1 MTKLYFFAYF
11 GKSYFYL
18 ALEMRKWKLDSS
30 QNQHSTKDA
39 QITAQYPLPILHL
52 LKGCTHN
59 KISHHPVNIHH
70 RLSLK
75 CSPSAEVEK
84 KKVTSQNSIH
94 LMEGFLSCS
103 YELYELL
110 KCRVTSDMQ
119 MKQNQV

>member
-52 LKGCTHN
+52 LKGCTHT
-59 KISHHPVNIHH
+59 
-70 RLSLK
+70 L
-75 CSPSAEVEK
+75 
-84 KKVTSQNSIH
+84 
-94 LMEGFLSCS
+94 
-103 YELYELL
+103 
-110 KCRVTSDMQ
+110 
-119 MKQNQV
+119 